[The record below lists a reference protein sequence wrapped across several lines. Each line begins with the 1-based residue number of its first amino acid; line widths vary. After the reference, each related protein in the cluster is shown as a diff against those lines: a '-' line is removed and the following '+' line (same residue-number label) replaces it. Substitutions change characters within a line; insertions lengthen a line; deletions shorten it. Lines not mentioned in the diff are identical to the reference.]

1 MEAADDFN
9 RDRVAEA
16 ASVAVF
22 VEMDRVVDIAVAGD
36 DAMPSQYVEKRFTFG
51 RIVRKRLID
60 CGDQSETLSDSRS
73 QPMIKWPWQMKGP
86 VAIADHVM
94 NPHGDRALGHRLKN
108 LQRRRIM
115 FENSTRDP
123 GNQIEK
129 LGSIRIVP
137 RPFGMIEPENRLHEI
152 NRVAEQHQIDE
163 LGGSSI
169 ATDPLPL
176 QCKHFENLS

>member
-16 ASVAVF
+16 ASVAIF

-36 DAMPSQYVEKRFTFG
+36 DAMPSQYIEKRFTFG
-51 RIVRKRLID
+51 RIVWKRLID
-60 CGDQSETLSDSRS
+60 CGDQSEARSDSRS

-115 FENSTRDP
+115 FENSTRDR
-123 GNQIEK
+123 K
-129 LGSIRIVP
+129 ST
-137 RPFGMIEPENRLHEI
+137 RLNSSHTVISYAVFCLKSE
-152 NRVAEQHQIDE
+152 EHTSE
-163 LGGSSI
+163 LQS
-169 ATDPLPL
+169 
-176 QCKHFENLS
+176 